1 MVCWFCK
8 GISEIRRP
16 DGPCGAYP
24 LRDVILCVLLL
35 GVFNLFMLCYHFLGA
50 QGTVD
55 KIVYSG
61 SVNVCFR
68 LCMPGNVLV
77 YCLVLYSFY

>member
-1 MVCWFCK
+1 MTCGCCK

-16 DGPCGAYP
+16 DAPCGVYP
-24 LRDVILCVLLL
+24 RRDVILCVLLL
-35 GVFNLFMLCYHFLGA
+35 CVFNLFMLCYLFLGA

-68 LCMPGNVLV
+68 LCVPGSVLV